1 MTVEPGSN
9 IVKLSAGDWFK
20 IGGVA
25 LGLAASLIGVYL
37 HHDRLL
43 TQLVTQQQYTNNRL
57 DRIETKLD
65 ESPRR

>member
-9 IVKLSAGDWFK
+9 VVKLSAGDWAK
-20 IGGVA
+20 IAGVA
-25 LGLAASLIGVYL
+25 VTLAASLLGVYV

-43 TQLVTQQQYTNNRL
+43 TQLVTQQQYTNHRL
-57 DRIETKLD
+57 DRIELKLD